1 MYYRAPK
8 KRAWRKGW
16 LVASALLMA
25 ACVTA
30 GIVEMTA
37 RDNQQDQAFC
47 RAAARFNQDSTM
59 VGPTAIRIAERE
71 NQVWQIALG
80 QHGGRLT
87 KDEQAVVAKQAVN
100 QNWTEI
106 QKINAA
112 INRMSNELMTLYDN
126 NTGKYDYQ
134 QYQRLYRA
142 SRQLVLLVTMP
153 DTDVRTL
160 NPQFHHYQNQY
171 RTAVRHFY

>member
-1 MYYRAPK
+1 M
-8 KRAWRKGW
+8 
-16 LVASALLMA
+16 V

-37 RDNQQDQAFC
+37 RDNQQDQNFR

-71 NQVWQIALG
+71 NQVWQTALD
-80 QHGGRLT
+80 QHGGRLI
-87 KDEQAVVAKQAVN
+87 KDEQAMVAKQAVN

-153 DTDVRTL
+153 DTDARTL

>member
-1 MYYRAPK
+1 M
-8 KRAWRKGW
+8 
-16 LVASALLMA
+16 
-25 ACVTA
+25 
-30 GIVEMTA
+30 
-37 RDNQQDQAFC
+37 
-47 RAAARFNQDSTM
+47 
-59 VGPTAIRIAERE
+59 
-71 NQVWQIALG
+71 
-80 QHGGRLT
+80 
-87 KDEQAVVAKQAVN
+87 VAKQAVD

-112 INRMSNELMTLYDN
+112 INRMSNEMMTLYDN

-153 DTDVRTL
+153 DTDARTL

>member
-8 KRAWRKGW
+8 KRARRKRW

-37 RDNQQDQAFC
+37 RDNQQDQTFR

-59 VGPTAIRIAERE
+59 VGPTAIQIAERE
-71 NQVWQIALG
+71 NQVWQTALG

-87 KDEQAVVAKQAVN
+87 KDEQAVVAKQAVD

-112 INRMSNELMTLYDN
+112 INRMSNEMMTLYDN

-153 DTDVRTL
+153 DTDARTL